1 MKFGEKLRELRKQK
15 HLSQTE
21 LGAAVGVSLRT
32 LRGWEVEGRY
42 PKQRELYAKLAEVLE
57 CDVDYLLTEKEA
69 FITNSAERFGYRGE
83 RDAKALVEDL
93 TGLFAGGQMAE
104 EDMDALML
112 AVQEAYV
119 EAKRRNREKYAPKKT
134 RTPSAQTHGYGK

>member
-42 PKQRELYAKLAEVLE
+42 PRQRELYAKLAEVLE
-57 CDVDYLLTEKEA
+57 VEAAAELAPLEAEAVEQTEK
-69 FITNSAERFGYRGE
+69 
-83 RDAKALVEDL
+83 V
-93 TGLFAGGQMAE
+93 
-104 EDMDALML
+104 
-112 AVQEAYV
+112 
-119 EAKRRNREKYAPKKT
+119 
-134 RTPSAQTHGYGK
+134 RTVPVLHL

>member
-69 FITNSAERFGYRGE
+69 FITDSAERFGYRGE

-104 EDMDALML
+104 EDMDTLML

-119 EAKRRNREKYAPKKT
+119 EAKRRNREKYAPKKN
-134 RTPSAQTHGYGK
+134 RPAE

>member
-69 FITNSAERFGYRGE
+69 FITDSADRFGYRGE

-119 EAKRRNREKYAPKKT
+119 EAKRRNREKYAPKKN
-134 RTPSAQTHGYGK
+134 RPAE

>member
-69 FITNSAERFGYRGE
+69 FITDSADRFGYRGE
-83 RDAKALVEDL
+83 RDARALVEDL

-119 EAKRRNREKYAPKKT
+119 EAKRRNREKYAPKKN
-134 RTPSAQTHGYGK
+134 RPSE

>member
-69 FITNSAERFGYRGE
+69 FITDSAERFGYRGE

-119 EAKRRNREKYAPKKT
+119 EAKRRNREKYAPKKN
-134 RTPSAQTHGYGK
+134 RSAE

>member
-32 LRGWEVEGRY
+32 LRGWEIEGRY

-69 FITNSAERFGYRGE
+69 FITDSADRFGYRGE
-83 RDAKALVEDL
+83 RDARALVEDL

-119 EAKRRNREKYAPKKT
+119 EAKRRNREKYAPKKN
-134 RTPSAQTHGYGK
+134 RSAE

>member
-69 FITNSAERFGYRGE
+69 FITDSADRFGYRGE
-83 RDAKALVEDL
+83 CDARALVEDL

-119 EAKRRNREKYAPKKT
+119 EAKRRNREKYAPKKN
-134 RTPSAQTHGYGK
+134 RSAE

>member
-1 MKFGEKLRELRKQK
+1 MKFGEKLRALRKQK

-69 FITNSAERFGYRGE
+69 FITESADRFGYRGE

-119 EAKRRNREKYAPKKT
+119 EAKRRNREKYAPKKN
-134 RTPSAQTHGYGK
+134 RSAE

>member
-69 FITNSAERFGYRGE
+69 FITDSADRFGYRGE

-93 TGLFAGGQMAE
+93 TGLFAGGQMAQ

-112 AVQEAYV
+112 AVQVAYV
-119 EAKRRNREKYAPKKT
+119 EAKRRNREKYSPKKN
-134 RTPSAQTHGYGK
+134 RSAE

>member
-21 LGAAVGVSLRT
+21 LGEAVGVSLRT
-32 LRGWEVEGRY
+32 LRGWEIEGRY

-69 FITNSAERFGYRGE
+69 FITDSADQFGYRGE

-119 EAKRRNREKYAPKKT
+119 EAKRRNRERFTTKKN
-134 RTPSAQTHGYGK
+134 RSAE

>member
-42 PKQRELYAKLAEVLE
+42 PKQRELYAKLAEVLKGNE
-57 CDVDYLLTEKEA
+57 LVVTVDLHLGKGESEIYTCDFSNEYVHINADYT
-69 FITNSAERFGYRGE
+69 T
-83 RDAKALVEDL
+83 
-93 TGLFAGGQMAE
+93 
-104 EDMDALML
+104 
-112 AVQEAYV
+112 
-119 EAKRRNREKYAPKKT
+119 
-134 RTPSAQTHGYGK
+134 

>member
-57 CDVDYLLTEKEA
+57 CDVDYLLTEKEE

-119 EAKRRNREKYAPKKT
+119 EAKRRNREKYAPKKN
-134 RTPSAQTHGYGK
+134 RFAE

>member
-21 LGAAVGVSLRT
+21 LGKAVGVSLRT

-69 FITNSAERFGYRGE
+69 FITDSADRFGYRGE

-119 EAKRRNREKYAPKKT
+119 EAKRRNREKYAPKKN
-134 RTPSAQTHGYGK
+134 RSAE

>member
-69 FITNSAERFGYRGE
+69 FITDSADRFGYRGE

-119 EAKRRNREKYAPKKT
+119 EAKRRNREKYAPKKN
-134 RTPSAQTHGYGK
+134 R

>member
-69 FITNSAERFGYRGE
+69 FITDSADRFGYRGE
-83 RDAKALVEDL
+83 RDARALVEDL

-119 EAKRRNREKYAPKKT
+119 EAKRRNREKFAPKKN
-134 RTPSAQTHGYGK
+134 RSAE

>member
-69 FITNSAERFGYRGE
+69 FITDSADRFGYRGE

-119 EAKRRNREKYAPKKT
+119 EAKRRNREKYAQKKN
-134 RTPSAQTHGYGK
+134 RSAE

>member
-32 LRGWEVEGRY
+32 LRGWEIEGRY

-69 FITNSAERFGYRGE
+69 FITDSADRFGYRGE

-104 EDMDALML
+104 EDMDTLML

-119 EAKRRNREKYAPKKT
+119 EAKRRNREKFAPKKN
-134 RTPSAQTHGYGK
+134 RPAE

>member
-21 LGAAVGVSLRT
+21 LGAAIGVSLRT

-69 FITNSAERFGYRGE
+69 FITDSADRFGYRGE
-83 RDAKALVEDL
+83 RDARALVEDL

-119 EAKRRNREKYAPKKT
+119 EAKRRNREKYAPKKN
-134 RTPSAQTHGYGK
+134 RSAE

>member
-69 FITNSAERFGYRGE
+69 FITESADRFGYRGE
-83 RDAKALVEDL
+83 RDARALVEDL

-119 EAKRRNREKYAPKKT
+119 EAKRRNREKFTTKKN
-134 RTPSAQTHGYGK
+134 RSAE

>member
-21 LGAAVGVSLRT
+21 LGAAIGVSLRT

-69 FITNSAERFGYRGE
+69 FITDSADRFGYRGE
-83 RDAKALVEDL
+83 RDAKAVVEDL

-119 EAKRRNREKYAPKKT
+119 EAKRRNREKFAPKKN
-134 RTPSAQTHGYGK
+134 RPAD

>member
-42 PKQRELYAKLAEVLE
+42 PKQRKLYAKLAEVLE

-69 FITNSAERFGYRGE
+69 FITDSADRFGYRGE

-119 EAKRRNREKYAPKKT
+119 EAKRRNREKYAPKKNG
-134 RTPSAQTHGYGK
+134 PAE

>member
-69 FITNSAERFGYRGE
+69 FITDSADRFGYRGE

-119 EAKRRNREKYAPKKT
+119 EAKRRNREKYAKYAPKKN
-134 RTPSAQTHGYGK
+134 RSAE

>member
-57 CDVDYLLTEKEA
+57 CDVDYLLTEKEE

-119 EAKRRNREKYAPKKT
+119 EAKRRNREKYAPKKN
-134 RTPSAQTHGYGK
+134 RSAE

>member
-69 FITNSAERFGYRGE
+69 FITESADRFGYRGE
-83 RDAKALVEDL
+83 RDAKAVVEDL
-93 TGLFAGGQMAE
+93 TGLLAGGQMAE

-119 EAKRRNREKYAPKKT
+119 EAKRRNREKYAPKKN
-134 RTPSAQTHGYGK
+134 RSAE

>member
-69 FITNSAERFGYRGE
+69 FITDSADRFGYRGE
-83 RDAKALVEDL
+83 RDARALVEDL

-119 EAKRRNREKYAPKKT
+119 EAKRRNREKYAPKKN
-134 RTPSAQTHGYGK
+134 RSAE

>member
-69 FITNSAERFGYRGE
+69 FITDSADRFGYRGE
-83 RDAKALVEDL
+83 RDARALVEDL

-119 EAKRRNREKYAPKKT
+119 EAKRRNREKYAPKKN
-134 RTPSAQTHGYGK
+134 RPAE

>member
-69 FITNSAERFGYRGE
+69 FITESADRFGYRGE

-119 EAKRRNREKYAPKKT
+119 EAKRRNREKYAPKKN
-134 RTPSAQTHGYGK
+134 RSAE

>member
-119 EAKRRNREKYAPKKT
+119 EAKRRNREKNAPKKN
-134 RTPSAQTHGYGK
+134 RSAE

>member
-21 LGAAVGVSLRT
+21 LGAAIGVSLRT

-69 FITNSAERFGYRGE
+69 FITDSADRFGYRGE

-104 EDMDALML
+104 EDMDTLML

-119 EAKRRNREKYAPKKT
+119 EAKRRNREKYAPKKN
-134 RTPSAQTHGYGK
+134 RPAE

>member
-69 FITNSAERFGYRGE
+69 FITDSADRFGYRRE

-119 EAKRRNREKYAPKKT
+119 EAKRRNREKYAPKKN
-134 RTPSAQTHGYGK
+134 RSAE

>member
-21 LGAAVGVSLRT
+21 LGAAIGVSLRT

-69 FITNSAERFGYRGE
+69 FITDSADRFGYRGE
-83 RDAKALVEDL
+83 RDARALVEDL

-119 EAKRRNREKYAPKKT
+119 EAKRRNREKYAPKKN
-134 RTPSAQTHGYGK
+134 RPAE

>member
-1 MKFGEKLRELRKQK
+1 MRGHEHLKAIAPEK
-15 HLSQTE
+15 HLSQTK

-119 EAKRRNREKYAPKKT
+119 EAKRRNREKYAPKKN
-134 RTPSAQTHGYGK
+134 RSAE

>member
-69 FITNSAERFGYRGE
+69 FITDSADRFGYRGE
-83 RDAKALVEDL
+83 RDARALVEDL

-119 EAKRRNREKYAPKKT
+119 EAKRRNRETYAPKKN
-134 RTPSAQTHGYGK
+134 RSAE